1 MFQALKAATDQLEE
15 TCRGV
20 RAELQGSQAAERH
33 PGVSWRFFGW
43 MFWESLGWKSYFWEK
58 KEVETSIRF
67 TFYASFRVDG
77 FGRSWWW
84 KLECCRLMKAAGD
97 SLGTCFC
104 HGNTMLRRRGL
115 SLERFACFTTQLHGD
130 YIEPHWGLLLSKIYP
145 AQWNVTTVSDT
156 AHPAWMPCTRLGTCH
171 AAAEGA
177 PTGSSRLKD
186 SRGNPI
192 W

>member
-1 MFQALKAATDQLEE
+1 MSVRSFRDHKLR
-15 TCRGV
+15 RGTPAS
-20 RAELQGSQAAERH
+20 AEGFLVECFGNFWGENPIFERKKR
-33 PGVSWRFFGW
+33 WRQVLDLLFCA
-43 MFWESLGWKSYFWEK
+43 
-58 KEVETSIRF
+58 
-67 TFYASFRVDG
+67 ASFRVDG